1 MIVVSFTA
9 PKSLTEKIF
18 CAEGKDLAPTFFTQ
32 AGTVTCDKTL
42 IEANSKVKRHIFFNG
57 RKFLFDIYQKRKVIQ
72 SNYARILKHPEQ
84 FKLFLCSSLPLST
97 TAILP
102 DQYNKLQLR
111 IAVSVFFFNQGL
123 AFASWASRI
132 PDIKST
138 LHLTEAGLGTIL
150 LALPVGQLL
159 TMPFSGRLVTR
170 FGSKYVLRIAAIGYV
185 ISLTN
190 IGLVERPWQLA
201 LALFAFG
208 IFGNM
213 CNISVNT
220 QAVHAEMHYNRP
232 IMASFHG
239 IWSTA
244 GFTGALVGSLMMKLG
259 IRPVYHFWIIA
270 AFGITIV
277 LLFNRFLLLT
287 PTSRSESSFKKIKWP
302 HGSLLMLGVIAFC
315 CLSAEGCMFDWS
327 GVYFKQIVK
336 AEGSLISLGYASF
349 MIMMAAG
356 RFMGD
361 GLAQRYGR
369 KTMVQLSGILI
380 FTGMMIAV
388 TFPYL
393 MTATVGFLIIGFGVS
408 SIIPLMYSTAGKI
421 KEVASGIAIATVSGI
436 GFFGFLMG
444 PPLIGYIAQLAGL
457 QYSFAVIAV
466 MGLGITLMINR
477 IREIA

>member
-1 MIVVSFTA
+1 M
-9 PKSLTEKIF
+9 
-18 CAEGKDLAPTFFTQ
+18 
-32 AGTVTCDKTL
+32 
-42 IEANSKVKRHIFFNG
+42 
-57 RKFLFDIYQKRKVIQ
+57 
-72 SNYARILKHPEQ
+72 
-84 FKLFLCSSLPLST
+84 ST

-102 DQYNKLQLR
+102 NQYSKLQLR

-132 PDIKST
+132 PDIKTT
-138 LHLTEAGLGTIL
+138 LHLNEAALGSIL
-150 LALPVGQLL
+150 LALPIGQLC

-185 ISLTN
+185 LSLTN
-190 IGLVERPWQLA
+190 IGLVNKPWQLVVA
-201 LALFAFG
+201 LTAFG
-208 IFGNM
+208 IFGNL

-220 QAVHAEMHYNRP
+220 QAVHAEMKYERP

-244 GFTGALVGSLMMKLG
+244 GFTGALIGSLMMKLD
-259 IRPVYHFWIIA
+259 IKPYYHFWIIA
-270 AFGITIV
+270 VFGISMV
-277 LLFNRFLLLT
+277 LVFNRFLLLT
-287 PTSRSESSFKKIKWP
+287 PTSKSASSFTRFKWP

-327 GVYFKQIVK
+327 GVYFKQVVK

-349 MIMMAAG
+349 MIMMATG
-356 RFMGD
+356 RFTGD
-361 GLAQRYGR
+361 SLAQKFGR
-369 KTMVQLSGILI
+369 KKMVQLSGILI
-380 FTGMMIAV
+380 FFGMMIAV
-388 TFPYL
+388 VFPYL
-393 MTATVGFLIIGFGVS
+393 VSATIGFLIIGFGVS
-408 SIIPLMYSTAGKI
+408 SIIPLMYSTAGKV

-457 QYSFAVIAV
+457 QYSFAVIAL
-466 MGLGITLMINR
+466 MGLGISLMINR